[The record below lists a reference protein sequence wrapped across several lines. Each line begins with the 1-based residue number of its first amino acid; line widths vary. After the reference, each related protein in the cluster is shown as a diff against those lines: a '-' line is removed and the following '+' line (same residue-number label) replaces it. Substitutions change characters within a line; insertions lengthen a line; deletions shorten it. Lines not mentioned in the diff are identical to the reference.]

1 MKAGDEFDSLGFV
14 EPDHGDSLGES
25 MKSYRE
31 WFQAKA
37 ERRLKR
43 LEARQEKLPQPG
55 DWASLPKATL
65 KALLRKGLSP
75 EHRPEVWWSCLG
87 CEAQR
92 QRSPVAYQ
100 QYLQEKLE
108 LSTAETIE
116 RDLTRTFPNHR
127 KFRSAAGRGELR
139 NVLHAFARRWP
150 SVQYC
155 QGLNF
160 IAGLL
165 LVVLRDEERAFWA
178 LVCAFD
184 ALGVEGYYT
193 EGMTLL
199 RADMSVLS
207 IFMKTRCSKVAKELQ
222 RLNIDL
228 LSICSEWYLTWFAKS
243 LPIATV
249 LRVWDTL
256 FFEGFKILFRVAMG
270 VFKKVEQ
277 EVLQCGS
284 FDGVMERAKRWP
296 RDMVEHNELL
306 KISFGGYT
314 PFRRKDLLKARD
326 EALVRIERE
335 DEEHRREVQARREA
349 SKARAAASS
358 AAPPPAPPTMD
369 SSPLRV
375 EDRARKDDAGL

>member
-1 MKAGDEFDSLGFV
+1 MKAGDEFDALGFAV
-14 EPDHGDSLGES
+14 PDDGDSVGES
-25 MKSYRE
+25 FKSYQQ

-37 ERRLKR
+37 MRRLKR
-43 LEARQEKLPQPG
+43 LEVRQTKLRTPG
-55 DWASLPKATL
+55 DWTSIPKPAL
-65 KALLRKGLSP
+65 KALLRKGLPP
-75 EHRPEVWWSCLG
+75 EHRPEIWWSCLG

-100 QYLQEKLE
+100 DYLKERLE

-116 RDLTRTFPNHR
+116 RDLPRTFPNHK
-127 KFRSAAGRGELR
+127 KFRSAAGRSELR

-165 LVVLRDEERAFWA
+165 LVVLKDEERAFWA
-178 LVCAFD
+178 LVCAMD

-193 EGMTLL
+193 EGMALL
-199 RADMSVLS
+199 RADMGVLA
-207 IFMKTRCSKVAKELQ
+207 IFMKQRCSKVANELQ

-243 LPIATV
+243 MPISTV

-256 FFEGFKILFRVAMG
+256 FFEGFKVLFRVAMG
-270 VFKKVEQ
+270 VFKKVEN
-277 EVLQCGS
+277 EVLECGS
-284 FDGVMERAKRWP
+284 FDGVMEKAKRWP
-296 RDMVEHNELL
+296 RTMVEHNELL
-306 KISFGGYT
+306 KISFGGYS
-314 PFRRKDLLKARD
+314 PFRRRDLLKARD

-335 DEEHRREVQARREA
+335 DEQHRREAQARREA
-349 SKARAAASS
+349 NNKARAAASS
-358 AAPPPAPPTMD
+358 TAPPPSPPALS
-369 SSPLRV
+369 SSPLKV
-375 EDRARKDDAGL
+375 EDKP